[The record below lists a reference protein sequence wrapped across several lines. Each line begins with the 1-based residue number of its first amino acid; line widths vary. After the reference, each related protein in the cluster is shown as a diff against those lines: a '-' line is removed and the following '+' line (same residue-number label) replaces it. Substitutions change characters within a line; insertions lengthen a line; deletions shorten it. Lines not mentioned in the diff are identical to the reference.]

1 MKTKTNFI
9 KQNIKQNE
17 QGIAIYL
24 VMVILALLLSVGL
37 GLCAVLISQLKIIS
51 NLGDSVIAFYA
62 AETGIERAQV
72 HPAADYSASGSV
84 GAAVYTT
91 TGISSGGVCTPTN
104 FCIRSIGD
112 YKGTRRV
119 IEIQYIY
126 E

>member
-1 MKTKTNFI
+1 MGTKTNFI

-17 QGIAIYL
+17 RGVVIYL

-37 GLCAVLISQLKIIS
+37 GLCTVLVSQLKII
-51 NLGDSVIAFYA
+51 NTLGNSVIAFYA
-62 AETGIERAQV
+62 AETGIEQAQL
-72 HPAADYSASGSV
+72 HPTATYSASGSV
-84 GAAVYTT
+84 GDATYTA

-104 FCIRSIGD
+104 FCIRSVGT
-112 YKGTRRV
+112 YKGMRRA